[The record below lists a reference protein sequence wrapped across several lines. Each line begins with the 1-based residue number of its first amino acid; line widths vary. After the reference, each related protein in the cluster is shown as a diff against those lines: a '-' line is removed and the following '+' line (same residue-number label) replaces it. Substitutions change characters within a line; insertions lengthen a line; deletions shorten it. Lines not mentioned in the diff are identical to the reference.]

1 MGHGVEHVLAQTPL
15 LAYPVVYAAGVL
27 TSFTPCVYPMIP
39 ITVGLVGGM
48 SAGSRLRGFL
58 LSVSYVV
65 GLSITYAI
73 LGAMAAL
80 TGSFFGQVAT
90 DPWVNLAVGVLIIL
104 LGSAMLGAWE
114 IRVPTVLVPRAGG
127 GAAKGWLGALLVGAT
142 SGFVAAPCT
151 APALG
156 AVLAY
161 VATRRS
167 VVFGTSL
174 LFTFAV
180 GMGTLLVIIG
190 TFAGVVRNLP
200 RAGTWM
206 DRVRKAFGWLMVA
219 VGVYFVFHAG
229 RLHG

>member
-1 MGHGVEHVLAQTPL
+1 VVEGLEHVIAETPL

-39 ITVGLVGGM
+39 ITVGLIGGM
-48 SAGSRLRGFL
+48 SAGNRLRGFL
-58 LSVSYVV
+58 LSLCYVV
-65 GLSITYAI
+65 GLSITYAV
-73 LGAMAAL
+73 LGALAAL
-80 TGSFFGQVAT
+80 TGAFFGQVAT
-90 DPWVNLAVGVLIIL
+90 DPWVNLAVGALIL
-104 LGSAMLGAWE
+104 LMGLAMLGAWE
-114 IRVPTVLVPRAGG
+114 IRVPSFLVPRAGG
-127 GAAKGWLGALLVGAT
+127 GAGKGWLGALLVGAT

-174 LFTFAV
+174 LFTFAL
-180 GMGTLLVIIG
+180 GMGTLLVIVG
-190 TFAGVVRNLP
+190 TFAGIVRSLP

-219 VGVYFVFHAG
+219 VGAYFVFQAG

>member
-1 MGHGVEHVLAQTPL
+1 MGEGLEHVLAQTPL
-15 LAYPVVYAAGVL
+15 LAYPVVYAAGLL

-39 ITVGLVGGM
+39 ITVGFIGGM

-58 LSVSYVV
+58 LSVSYVI
-65 GLSITYAI
+65 GLAITYSI

-90 DPWVNLAVGVLIIL
+90 DPWVNLVVGVFIL
-104 LGSAMLGAWE
+104 VLGLAMVGAWE
-114 IRVPTVLVPRAGG
+114 IRLPSFLLPKAGG
-127 GAAKGWLGALLVGAT
+127 GAAKGWVGALLVGAT

-167 VVFGTSL
+167 IVFGTSL
-174 LFTFAV
+174 LFTFAL

-190 TFAGVVRNLP
+190 TFAGLVRNLP
-200 RAGTWM
+200 RAGAWM
-206 DRVRKAFGWLMVA
+206 TRVRKAFGWLMVA

-229 RLHG
+229 QLRG